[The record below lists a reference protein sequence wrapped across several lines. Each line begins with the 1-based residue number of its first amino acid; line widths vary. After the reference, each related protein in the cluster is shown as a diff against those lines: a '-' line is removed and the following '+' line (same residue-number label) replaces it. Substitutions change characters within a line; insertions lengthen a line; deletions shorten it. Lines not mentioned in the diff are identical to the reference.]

1 MLTTMED
8 TYERITAMR
17 HQEDTGY
24 TKCDWLQLAHC
35 ESANLPLHWNE
46 AVDSDCRRKM
56 VTWCVEVVD
65 FCKFSH
71 EIVEITMSLVDRF
84 LATPEGTTARNDRG
98 IYQLACMASLYTTI
112 KINAPLAMSPK
123 MVAHFSNGAFSSKDI
138 EAMEVTLLN
147 ALKWRV
153 NPPTSWD
160 FVRMIVDL
168 VPRHTVDGEMRK
180 AALDLALFQ
189 TELAVA
195 NHQFVTVQAS
205 TIAYASIMNALESL
219 GFGDNILGNL
229 GYFLA
234 RSLEID
240 CDADHVVHVQGILYQ
255 LVAPGAFYKSV
266 VQQQVD
272 RPHAAGGQPLA
283 TTGSSD
289 KTPERRLSR
298 HKSPRSVSAAQL

>member
-1 MLTTMED
+1 MEY
-8 TYERITAMR
+8 TYETITAMR

-24 TKCDWLQLAHC
+24 TASDWLQLTHC

-46 AVDSDCRRKM
+46 AVDSDCRRLM

-84 LATPEGTTARNDRG
+84 LATPEGTAARNDRCV
-98 IYQLACMASLYTTI
+98 YQLACMASLYTAV
-112 KINAPLAMSPK
+112 KINEPLAMSPS
-123 MVAHFSNGAFSSKDI
+123 MVAHFSSGAFSSKDI
-138 EAMEVTLLN
+138 EAMEATLLN

-160 FVRMIVDL
+160 FVRMILDL
-168 VPRHTVDGEMRK
+168 VPRHTVDGEIRK

-195 NHQFVTVQAS
+195 NYQFVTVQAS
-205 TIAYASIMNALESL
+205 TIAYAALMNALESL
-219 GFGDNILGNL
+219 GFDDNILGNL

-234 RSLEID
+234 RPLEID
-240 CDADHVVHVQGILYQ
+240 CNADHVVHVQSILYQ
-255 LVAPGAFYKSV
+255 LVAPGDLYKSV
-266 VQQQVD
+266 IQQQVD
-272 RPHAAGGQPLA
+272 GPLAAGGQPPV

-298 HKSPRSVSAAQL
+298 HKSPRSVSAVQL